1 MHFFHSSQSLEKF
14 SGQTTLVAHHLEA
27 FMRQIHDTEYP
38 NSVEATEQLL
48 IEQGTDY
55 TKLKVCTIRF
65 LVGVKLFNEIC
76 FCRMKFYPPA
86 VKVKNFSLRYE
97 KRRRCAWIAW
107 ETSARLNGQLKRFD

>member
-1 MHFFHSSQSLEKF
+1 MNQTLLSPPTNDVSLKSARETARPFIKLDFNSFLFETATFIERLCDKIHFVLLSEMHFSHSSQSLEKF

-55 TKLKVCTIRF
+55 TKLKVCAI
-65 LVGVKLFNEIC
+65 
-76 FCRMKFYPPA
+76 
-86 VKVKNFSLRYE
+86 
-97 KRRRCAWIAW
+97 
-107 ETSARLNGQLKRFD
+107 